1 MKFKGKITEII
12 SQLSVMIPTLDL
24 QKEYTCEVK
33 LYRKDRSLNANAYF
47 HVLCDK
53 LRQKLGISMAHCKN
67 ELIAS
72 YGQIEYFG
80 DGDEKEAVVYKTNA
94 PPEYIRELETVHMK
108 LVDVRE
114 ENGREVY
121 FYRLY
126 RGSHTYHTAEMSRLI
141 DGTVQECQA
150 QGIETATPD
159 ELRRMLALWE
169 ARREKGKTE

>member
-1 MKFKGKITEII
+1 
-12 SQLSVMIPTLDL
+12 MIPTLDL
-24 QKEYTCEVK
+24 QKEYTCK
-33 LYRKDRSLNANAYF
+33 FKPYRKDRSLNANAYF

-53 LRQKLGISMAHCKN
+53 LRKKLGISMAHCKN

-108 LVDVRE
+108 LVDIRE

-126 RGSHTYHTAEMSRLI
+126 RGSHTYDTAEMSRLI

-159 ELRRMLALWE
+159 ELRRMLSLWE